1 MEEWV
6 NSLCERGLWRSGLT
20 VCVRGVWRSRLTVCV
35 RGVCGGVG

>member
-6 NSLCERGLWRSGLT
+6 NSLCERGLEEWVNNS
-20 VCVRGVWRSRLTVCV
+20 V